1 MSEPKTM
8 VINCALCDATQTREE
23 TLQAYDQVVINAA
36 TVLVSEE
43 SVQLLHRYNVSLNA
57 AAVYTVPAGC
67 RPKIQNGRYTIS
79 GDRAPERPT
88 ALMVNGALTI
98 QPGSKEALRGYAAIL
113 VNGSVS
119 CPESLSGQLPQLQVN
134 GSTIIYPDNA
144 ILLKRTFVVDPVFV
158 LRAKKADYFAQRR
171 VVLVDDGLD
180 VAALADKGVKFLTR
194 QAIVAQPLLEQAI
207 PLFDDETEIVA
218 VPQGCAF
225 VNDDLKLTDAA
236 LRKHGTKLYVN
247 GNLLLTTDASHA
259 LGQLEYLKVNG
270 TVLLPASL
278 LESFEALNAEYN
290 DLKVVKGTL
299 VTDRPAIKVGL
310 DALQQEDG
318 LELMDCAAVTL
329 SPDLPPQLIREKLA
343 ISDCAVVN
351 CTPEQRDAVEAVSQD
366 VAAIEDGTDGD
377 ADAGSPLGF
386 LKDLFSGKRKM
397 VNAANYQL

>member
-43 SVQLLHRYNVSLNA
+43 SAQLLHRYNVSLNA
-57 AAVYTVPAGC
+57 AAVYTVPTGC
-67 RPKIQNGRYTIS
+67 RSKIQNGRYTIS
-79 GDRAPERPT
+79 GDQVPDQPI
-88 ALMVNGALTI
+88 ALVVNGTLTI
-98 QPGSKEALRGYAAIL
+98 QPGSEKALQGYAALL

-119 CPESLSGQLPQLQVN
+119 CPRSLSGLLPQLQVN
-134 GSTIIYPDNA
+134 GSTVIYPDDA

-158 LRAKKADYFAQRR
+158 LRAKRADYFAQRR

-180 VAALADKGVKFLTR
+180 VATLVEKGVKFLTR
-194 QAIVAQPLLEQAI
+194 QAIVAHPLLEQAI
-207 PLFDDETEIVA
+207 SLFDDETEIVT

-236 LRKHGTKLYVN
+236 IRKQGTKLYVN
-247 GNLLLTTDASHA
+247 GNLMLTKDSSRA
-259 LGQLEYLKVNG
+259 LEQLEYLKVNG
-270 TVLLPASL
+270 TVLLPADL
-278 LESFEALNAEYN
+278 LEPFEALDAEYN

-299 VTDRPAIKVGL
+299 VTDRPVIKVGL
-310 DALQQEDG
+310 DALQQEGG

-329 SPDLPPQLIREKLA
+329 SPELPPQLIRERLA

-366 VAAIEDGTDGD
+366 VAAIQDGTDGD